1 MNIVKNPVFI
11 GVITGVVV
19 YLYLKYQLDE
29 KNKRLIKKKK
39 KIAEEDVNLMIPL
52 VVGALAWFFS
62 MNYFEDEI
70 EQEINDIPIT
80 ISKNAEI
87 NEFNN
92 ELKRIVES
100 LSDSAESY
108 QILGK
113 GLNIPNKLPDV
124 FIETI

>member
-39 KIAEEDVNLMIPL
+39 KISEEDVNLMIPL
-52 VVGALAWFFS
+52 VIGALAWFFS

-70 EQEINDIPIT
+70 EQEIENIPMSL
-80 ISKNAEI
+80 SKQGEI
-87 NEFNN
+87 NEINN
-92 ELKRIVES
+92 ELKKIVES
-100 LSDSAESY
+100 FTDSAESY

>member
-11 GVITGVVV
+11 GVITGVVI

-29 KNKRLIKKKK
+29 KNKKLIKKKK
-39 KIAEEDVNLMIPL
+39 KISETDVNLMIPL
-52 VVGALAWFFS
+52 VAGALAWFFS
-62 MNYFEDEI
+62 MNYFEDE
-70 EQEINDIPIT
+70 EETEFTGIPMS
-80 ISKNAEI
+80 ISKQAEI
-87 NEFNN
+87 KEFDN
-92 ELKRIVES
+92 ELKKIVES
-100 LSDSAESY
+100 LTDSVESY

>member
-11 GVITGVVV
+11 GVIIGVVV